1 MTFWWNRAY
10 IKIISNCSYL
20 SICWWNVM
28 PRYLI
33 SPAIYRHLTSVLQIW
48 LRFTSKHGFLTR
60 NWDVSQQNIIDR
72 YLLGAIPNI
81 AYLDVPWWR
90 NCRSLHLPPCPCPRT
105 QQAEGQLSSPPAAAY
120 WLFKTDLR
128 CIFTLHIIVFICP
141 LLRCIYMI
149 SSGSGIKVI
158 Y

>member
-60 NWDVSQQNIIDR
+60 NWDVTQQNFIDR
-72 YLLGAIPNI
+72 YLLDAFPNI
-81 AYLDVPWWR
+81 AYIVHIFMYLDDGIVDL
-90 NCRSLHLPPCPCPRT
+90 CTCPRARVPAPSRRKVNCPRPRPRRT
-105 QQAEGQLSSPPAAAY
+105 GFSKLTYAAFLHFISLSLSV
-120 WLFKTDLR
+120 
-128 CIFTLHIIVFICP
+128 LH
-141 LLRCIYMI
+141 
-149 SSGSGIKVI
+149 
-158 Y
+158 